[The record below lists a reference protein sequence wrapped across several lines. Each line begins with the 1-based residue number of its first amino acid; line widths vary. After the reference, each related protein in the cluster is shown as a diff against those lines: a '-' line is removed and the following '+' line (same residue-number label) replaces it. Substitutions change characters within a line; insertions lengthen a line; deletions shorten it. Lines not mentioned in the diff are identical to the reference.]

1 MMNERPKVSVLVVED
16 DPLTRDALVSKIRQD
31 PGLEVTAVC
40 GSFEEGRKA
49 LGADGIDVALIDLG
63 LPDGD
68 GTELIRLATDRQP
81 PVEAM
86 VITVFA
92 DERHVVAAIEAGA
105 TGYLLKD
112 ADAPAVAQAIHDLL
126 AGGSPISTSI
136 ARQLLKRF
144 RKETDPVRPDPGDAS
159 AHLTPREQE
168 VLEVIARG
176 YSNVEISE
184 LLGLSFHTVT
194 SHIKNIYRKLAV
206 RSRSEAIFEA
216 VQQGL
221 IHLDR
226 SAPTDP
232 KSSAADTESS
242 PKGG

>member
-1 MMNERPKVSVLVVED
+1 MTASPPVSVVIVED
-16 DPLTRDALVSKIRQD
+16 DPRTRDALVGKIRLD
-31 PGLEVTAVC
+31 PGLEIVAACAT
-40 GSFEEGRKA
+40 FEEGKAA
-49 LGADGIDVALIDLG
+49 LGANGIDVALIDLG

-68 GTELIRLATDRQP
+68 GTELIRLATSRSP
-81 PVEAM
+81 PVEVM
-86 VITVFA
+86 VMTVFA
-92 DERHVVAAIEAGA
+92 DEHHVISAIEAGA

-126 AGGSPISTSI
+126 GGGSPISTSI

-144 RKETDPVRPDPGDAS
+144 RRNPPSVPAAPADAA

-168 VLEVIARG
+168 VLEVVARG

-184 LLGLSFHTVT
+184 LLNLSFHTVT

-226 SAPTDP
+226 APSP
-232 KSSAADTESS
+232 DTES
-242 PKGG
+242 PPDGG